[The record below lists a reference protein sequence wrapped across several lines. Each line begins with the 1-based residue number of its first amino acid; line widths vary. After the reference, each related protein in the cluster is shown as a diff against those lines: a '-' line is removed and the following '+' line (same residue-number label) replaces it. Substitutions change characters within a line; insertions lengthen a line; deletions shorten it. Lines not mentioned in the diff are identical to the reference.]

1 MNHLRAF
8 PALLAAAALALPAGS
23 APAQAPK
30 VEQPWARPT
39 VQGQSAGGAYLRVV
53 GGSSPDRLVG
63 ADAAIAGRVEL
74 HSMSMDGQV
83 MRMRPVDAVDV
94 PAGRI
99 VELRPGGL
107 HLMLVDLKT
116 PLKTGNRFP
125 LTLRFERAGAVQVE
139 VPVQPGS
146 PPAPAGAE
154 AGHPGG
160 HRH

>member
-1 MNHLRAF
+1 MNHFPAF
-8 PALLAAAALALPAGS
+8 PALLAAAALALPAGP
-23 APAQAPK
+23 ALAQAPK

-94 PAGRI
+94 PAGRT

-107 HLMLVDLKT
+107 HLMLLDLKT

-139 VPVQPGS
+139 VRVQPGS

-154 AGHPGG
+154 AEHPGG